1 MKKRTLYVT
10 LSLSLLAWLLTAC
23 TPRQQTGRGFVFPG
37 GDSERGR
44 LAFVEL
50 GCYNCHAVSGVSFP
64 APAEAPERLVILG
77 GEVSNMRSY
86 GDLVT
91 SIIHPSQ
98 RISENLTGQPLP
110 DPKVSPMPVVNEV
123 MTVQQMLDLAEFLQP
138 QYRQLLQLYE
148 GPVF

>member
-1 MKKRTLYVT
+1 MKKRTLYVI

-37 GDSERGR
+37 GDADRGR

-64 APAEAPERLVILG
+64 APSQAPERLVILG
-77 GEVSNMRSY
+77 GEVSNLRSY
-86 GDLVT
+86 GDLIT

-98 RISENLTGQPLP
+98 RISEKVAGQPLP

-148 GPVF
+148 GPML

>member
-10 LSLSLLAWLLTAC
+10 LSLSLLVWLLTAC

-64 APAEAPERLVILG
+64 APAVAPERIVIIG
-77 GEVSNMRSY
+77 GEVSTLRSY
-86 GDLVT
+86 GDLIT

-98 RISENLTGQPLP
+98 RISEKLAGQPLP
-110 DPKVSPMPVVNEV
+110 DPKVSPMPAVNDV